1 MKRQK
6 INRKVRDKEQNLK
19 RLKESKTQAIREQRT
34 KISKIFAFFLPP
46 SSFLLFPLVL
56 CLLSF
61 PLCLLI
67 PSVSLGLE
75 KDRVVLA
82 VGGKIGILYLPL
94 TVVEQKGFFKEE
106 GLQVEIQ
113 DVQGGGKALQALIGG
128 SADVVVGGYDH
139 TIQMQARE
147 KEVTA
152 VVLLGRY
159 PGLVL
164 GVRSD
169 LADRVKQV
177 SDLKGMKVGVTAPGS
192 STHFFI
198 NYLLSKQGLKPTDI
212 SVIGIGQG
220 NTVIAAVEHKQ
231 VDALANVDPT
241 ITVLENRGLIK
252 IMVDT
257 RTEQGTRDIYGG
269 EYPFATLYTR
279 RDFIERYP
287 ETTQRLVNAFVQG
300 LRWMQGKS
308 PEEIAQVLPESYFAG
323 DKDLYLKALANSL
336 SMFSPDGHFPKTASQ
351 TVLTVLSLFDEQV
364 AQARIDLSK
373 TYTNYFVD
381 RVPK

>member
-1 MKRQK
+1 MNENQGAKTMKPQK
-6 INRKVRDKEQNLK
+6 IN
-19 RLKESKTQAIREQRT
+19 TQVKLI
-34 KISKIFAFFLPP
+34 
-46 SSFLLFPLVL
+46 L

-61 PLCLLI
+61 ILCLWM
-67 PSVSLGLE
+67 PSVSYSLE

-139 TIQMQARE
+139 TIQMQARD
-147 KEVTA
+147 KEITA
-152 VVLLGRY
+152 IVLIGRY

-177 SDLKGMKVGVTAPGS
+177 SDLKGMKIGVTAPGS

-220 NTVIAAVEHKQ
+220 NTVVAAVEHKQ

-241 ITVLENRGLIK
+241 ITILENRGLIK
-252 IMVDT
+252 ILADT

-269 EYPFATLYTR
+269 EYPFATLYTKW
-279 RDFIERYP
+279 DFIERYP
-287 ETTQRLVNAFVQG
+287 ETTQRLVNAFVRG
-300 LRWMQGKS
+300 LRWMQGKG
-308 PEEIAQVLPESYFAG
+308 PEEIAQILPESYFAV

-336 SMFSPDGHFPKTASQ
+336 VMFSPDGRFPETAPQ
-351 TVLTVLSLFDEQV
+351 TVFTVLSLFDEQV
-364 AQARIDLSK
+364 AKANIDLSK